1 MSNKKEFVVGIDL
14 GTTNSVIAW
23 VKPDKSVEVIPN
35 SEGART
41 TPSIVSFTKTGE
53 IIVGEPAKRQA
64 ILNAERTIRSIKR
77 KMGSNYKVK
86 IDDKEYTPQEISAFI
101 LKKLKKDAEEY
112 LGGIIK
118 RAVITV
124 PAYFED
130 SQRQATKDAGRIA
143 GLEVMRIIN
152 EPTAA
157 ALAYGLDKKEEEKVL
172 VYDLGGGT
180 FDVSLLEVGGG
191 VVQVIATSGNNHLGG
206 DDFDQRIIDWLV
218 EEFKKQH
225 GIDLREDKQALQ
237 RLKDAAERAKIEL
250 SNKLET
256 EISLPFITADASGPK
271 HLEAKL
277 TRSRFEAMIRDLVES
292 TRKPIETVLND
303 AKFSPQDIDEI
314 ILVGGS
320 TRIPLVQNFLKEI
333 FGKEPNKSVNPDEA
347 VAIGAAIQASI
358 LAGEMGKNVV
368 LVDVTPLSL
377 GVEVKGGLFE
387 KIIERNSTI
396 PTRKSKIFTTAE
408 DGQTE
413 VEVRVYQGEREIAR
427 YNKFLGSFRLT
438 GIPPAPRG
446 IPQIEVTFDIDSD
459 GIVHVSAKDLAT
471 NKEQSMVV
479 TGRQTLSEDEI
490 RRMVE
495 EAQKYEEEDKRKRQE
510 IEMKNEADNLVY
522 SIEKTLKEHGDKI
535 PADLKSKLESLSKDL
550 KDAIESDNIQRIKIL
565 MDELKAESQKIGQYL
580 YQTVTGQATAGGADQ
595 TGAGNENRAD
605 GSVDADYE
613 DIK

>member
-1 MSNKKEFVVGIDL
+1 MSDKKEFVVGIDL

-35 SEGART
+35 AEGSRT
-41 TPSIVSFTKTGE
+41 TPSIVAFTKTGE

-112 LGGIIK
+112 LGGVIK

-130 SQRQATKDAGRIA
+130 AQRQATKDAGKIA

-206 DDFDQRIIDWLV
+206 DDFDQRIIDWLA
-218 EEFKKQH
+218 EEFKKEH

-250 SNKLET
+250 SSKLET
-256 EISLPFITADASGPK
+256 EISLPFITADATGPK

-277 TRSRFEAMIRDLVES
+277 TRAKFESMIRDLVES
-292 TRKPIETVLND
+292 TRKPIETVLSD
-303 AKFSPQDIDEI
+303 AKLSPQDVDEI

-320 TRIPLVQNFLKEI
+320 TRIPMVQNFLKEI

-347 VAIGAAIQASI
+347 VAIGAAIQAAI
-358 LAGEMGKNVV
+358 LAGEMGKDVV

-427 YNKFLGSFRLT
+427 YNRFLGSFRLT

-479 TGRQTLSEDEI
+479 TGRQSLSEDEI

-522 SIEKTLKEHGDKI
+522 SVEKTLREYGDKI
-535 PADLKSKLESLSKDL
+535 PADVKGRLESLSKDL
-550 KDAIESDNIQRIKIL
+550 KDALEADNIQRIKIL
-565 MDELKAESQKIGQYL
+565 MDELKTESQKIGQYL
-580 YQTVTGQATAGGADQ
+580 YQNVAGQAAAGGTTQSTTDSK
-595 TGAGNENRAD
+595 NDD
-605 GSVDADYE
+605 GSVDAEYE
-613 DIK
+613 DLK

>member
-35 SEGART
+35 AEGSRT

-112 LGGIIK
+112 LNGVIK

-157 ALAYGLDKKEEEKVL
+157 ALAYGVDKKEEEKVL

-191 VVQVIATSGNNHLGG
+191 VIQVIATSGNNHLGG
-206 DDFDQRIIDWLV
+206 DDFDQRIIDWLA

-250 SNKLET
+250 SSKLET
-256 EISLPFITADASGPK
+256 EINLPFITADASGPK

-277 TRSRFEAMIRDLVES
+277 SRSRFESMIRDLIES

-303 AKFSPQDIDEI
+303 AKLSPQDIDEV

-358 LAGEMGKNVV
+358 LAGEMGKDVV

-396 PTRKSKIFTTAE
+396 PIKKSKIFTTAE

-427 YNKFLGSFRLT
+427 YNRFLGSFKLT

-490 RRMVE
+490 RKMIE

-522 SIEKTLKEHGDKI
+522 TVEKTLKEHGDKI
-535 PADLKSKLESLSKDL
+535 PADTRSRLESLTKDL
-550 KDAIESDNIQRIKIL
+550 KNAIESDNIQRIKIL

-580 YQTVTGQATAGGADQ
+580 YQTATGQASGSNQASS
-595 TGAGNENRAD
+595 GNENNKAD